1 METWSFYSAGIRIA
15 RFWPA
20 AGTLEWACLDDG
32 AGQKRAMRMPAE

>member
-32 AGQKRAMRMPAE
+32 AGVLARAVQ

>member
-1 METWSFYSAGIRIA
+1 MVVLFRGIRIA

-32 AGQKRAMRMPAE
+32 AGVWARAVQ